1 MNIKCFASTTDRNP
15 LVPLE
20 TLIESKPST
29 VKRNDGKIDWDES
42 RLDKWSNI
50 KPMDYMFTREKNGY
64 NRLEVKLL
72 WEKLQV
78 PNGRIC
84 FPVRF
89 VSAVVSFLPNDWF
102 HATSNTSRP
111 PADITFH
118 NAVITQHLRSLVL
131 QRAAAQVGISLLCT
145 VSISKWGAE

>member
-1 MNIKCFASTTDRNP
+1 MRDTDLRVMNIKCFASTTDRNP

-111 PADITFH
+111 PRRYHVSQCSNYTTFKIPCLTTSSSASRDLSFMH
-118 NAVITQHLRSLVL
+118 S
-131 QRAAAQVGISLLCT
+131 
-145 VSISKWGAE
+145 